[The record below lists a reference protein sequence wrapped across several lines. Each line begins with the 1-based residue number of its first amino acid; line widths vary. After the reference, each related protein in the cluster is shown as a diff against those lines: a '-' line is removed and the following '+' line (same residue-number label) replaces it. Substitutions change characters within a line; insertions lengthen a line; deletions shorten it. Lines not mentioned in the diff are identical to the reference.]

1 MVATSRRGAGARR
14 APLHGDEYACARAWV
29 ALTAAHAQVSGLLAS
44 ALARECGLTINEFEI
59 LLRLDQA
66 GDGGVRL
73 TELLTAVPLTQPAL
87 SRAVARLAG
96 RGLLARGGAP
106 GDGRGVLIKLTAAGA
121 ESLRAAIPV
130 HAQVI
135 GDALLAKVSPREQ
148 DLLAEILGRIAS
160 GNSDKP
166 GQAGRGP
173 LL

>member
-1 MVATSRRGAGARR
+1 
-14 APLHGDEYACARAWV
+14 
-29 ALTAAHAQVSGLLAS
+29 
-44 ALARECGLTINEFEI
+44 
-59 LLRLDQA
+59 
-66 GDGGVRL
+66 
-73 TELLTAVPLTQPAL
+73 
-87 SRAVARLAG
+87 
-96 RGLLARGGAP
+96 
-106 GDGRGVLIKLTAAGA
+106 
-121 ESLRAAIPV
+121 V